1 MGKGLPPRRR
11 WLPAV
16 LGAGLV
22 HASGAFAPCRGLLPQ
37 YASAVP
43 AAPVTALRA
52 LPLRSAR
59 RALLPRAAAETDEG
73 TADVAALAE
82 TKKLLVAKYEGYL
95 AGTVDNN
102 GEVLPEWR
110 IDNRQTKL
118 EAQGSITVQ
127 TAPQRADE
135 AIARTRQRFLESFL
149 SDGSSREEAEARVD
163 EFLSSPSLCVETIWE
178 AERKRFVEE
187 DKGLDSKA
195 KLLVTLGNLAL
206 LPFVLL
212 FINSLPVKESFM
224 SAQFY
229 LSNNCQANGGIKC
242 NGVGAQGQGGPNIM
256 KALTPPANGG
266 KIIREKRL
274 PPSSVAADE
283 PPPAGVAPDVDDAA
297 EE

>member
-1 MGKGLPPRRR
+1 M
-11 WLPAV
+11 
-16 LGAGLV
+16 
-22 HASGAFAPCRGLLPQ
+22 
-37 YASAVP
+37 
-43 AAPVTALRA
+43 
-52 LPLRSAR
+52 
-59 RALLPRAAAETDEG
+59 
-73 TADVAALAE
+73 
-82 TKKLLVAKYEGYL
+82 
-95 AGTVDNN
+95 
-102 GEVLPEWR
+102 
-110 IDNRQTKL
+110 
-118 EAQGSITVQ
+118 
-127 TAPQRADE
+127 
-135 AIARTRQRFLESFL
+135 
-149 SDGSSREEAEARVD
+149 D

-187 DKGLDSKA
+187 EKGLDSKA

-274 PPSSVAADE
+274 PPPSVAADE
-283 PPPAGVAPDVDDAA
+283 LPAAGVAPDVDDAA

>member
-1 MGKGLPPRRR
+1 M
-11 WLPAV
+11 PAV
-16 LGAGLV
+16 LGATRAWCMPAERSLRAGV
-22 HASGAFAPCRGLLPQ
+22 CCCNART
-37 YASAVP
+37 
-43 AAPVTALRA
+43 AAPQRA
-52 LPLRSAR
+52 PSCTSA
-59 RALLPRAAAETDEG
+59 AAEGRAAAEPEKG
-73 TADVAALAE
+73 TADVVALAE

-135 AIARTRQRFLESFL
+135 AIARTRQQFLESFL

-212 FINSLPVKESFM
+212 FINSLPVKESFVSPM
-224 SAQFY
+224 RSFTSPTTARPTEASSAT
-229 LSNNCQANGGIKC
+229 AWGRRG
-242 NGVGAQGQGGPNIM
+242 
-256 KALTPPANGG
+256 KA
-266 KIIREKRL
+266 
-274 PPSSVAADE
+274 
-283 PPPAGVAPDVDDAA
+283 APTS
-297 EE
+297 

>member
-1 MGKGLPPRRR
+1 MRFCGVGV
-11 WLPAV
+11 A
-16 LGAGLV
+16 GAAAAADRL
-22 HASGAFAPCRGLLPQ
+22 ART
-37 YASAVP
+37 
-43 AAPVTALRA
+43 AAPQRA
-52 LPLRSAR
+52 PSCTSA
-59 RALLPRAAAETDEG
+59 AAEGRAAAEKNEG

-135 AIARTRQRFLESFL
+135 AIARTRQQFLESFL

-274 PPSSVAADE
+274 PPPSVAADE
-283 PPPAGVAPDVDDAA
+283 LPAAGVAPDVDDAA

>member
-1 MGKGLPPRRR
+1 MLARGLGRGPGACQRSVRSVR
-11 WLPAV
+11 GSAAATRFC
-16 LGAGLV
+16 GAGVAGTAAAADRL
-22 HASGAFAPCRGLLPQ
+22 ARI
-37 YASAVP
+37 
-43 AAPVTALRA
+43 AAPQRA
-52 LPLRSAR
+52 PSCSSA
-59 RALLPRAAAETDEG
+59 AAEGRAAAETDEG
-73 TADVAALAE
+73 TADVVALAE

-118 EAQGSITVQ
+118 EACKAQDSITVQ
-127 TAPQRADE
+127 TAPHRADE
-135 AIARTRQRFLESFL
+135 AIARTRQQFLESFL

-187 DKGLDSKA
+187 EKGLDSKA

-224 SAQFY
+224 SPLRSFTSPTTARPTEA
-229 LSNNCQANGGIKC
+229 SSATAWGRRG
-242 NGVGAQGQGGPNIM
+242 
-256 KALTPPANGG
+256 KA
-266 KIIREKRL
+266 
-274 PPSSVAADE
+274 
-283 PPPAGVAPDVDDAA
+283 APTS
-297 EE
+297 

>member
-1 MGKGLPPRRR
+1 MAKALPPRRR

-43 AAPVTALRA
+43 ATPVTALRA

-118 EAQGSITVQ
+118 EAQGITVQ

-178 AERKRFVEE
+178 AERQRFVQEE
-187 DKGLDSKA
+187 KGLDSKA

-212 FINSLPVKESFM
+212 FINSLPVKESFVSPM
-224 SAQFY
+224 RSFTSPTIARLSEASSAT
-229 LSNNCQANGGIKC
+229 AWGRRG
-242 NGVGAQGQGGPNIM
+242 
-256 KALTPPANGG
+256 KA
-266 KIIREKRL
+266 
-274 PPSSVAADE
+274 
-283 PPPAGVAPDVDDAA
+283 APTS
-297 EE
+297 

>member
-1 MGKGLPPRRR
+1 M
-11 WLPAV
+11 
-16 LGAGLV
+16 
-22 HASGAFAPCRGLLPQ
+22 RGTSLATQ
-37 YASAVP
+37 
-43 AAPVTALRA
+43 RA
-52 LPLRSAR
+52 
-59 RALLPRAAAETDEG
+59 
-73 TADVAALAE
+73 
-82 TKKLLVAKYEGYL
+82 
-95 AGTVDNN
+95 VDNN

-118 EAQGSITVQ
+118 EAQGITVQ

-224 SAQFY
+224 SPLRSFTSPTTARPTEA
-229 LSNNCQANGGIKC
+229 SSATAWGRRG
-242 NGVGAQGQGGPNIM
+242 
-256 KALTPPANGG
+256 KA
-266 KIIREKRL
+266 
-274 PPSSVAADE
+274 
-283 PPPAGVAPDVDDAA
+283 APTS
-297 EE
+297 

>member
-1 MGKGLPPRRR
+1 M
-11 WLPAV
+11 
-16 LGAGLV
+16 
-22 HASGAFAPCRGLLPQ
+22 
-37 YASAVP
+37 
-43 AAPVTALRA
+43 RA

-59 RALLPRAAAETDEG
+59 RAARALLLRAGQAAAEPEKG
-73 TADVAALAE
+73 TADVVALAE

-118 EAQGSITVQ
+118 EAQGITVQ

-135 AIARTRQRFLESFL
+135 AIARTRQQFLESFL

-187 DKGLDSKA
+187 EKGLDSKA

-274 PPSSVAADE
+274 PPPSVAPDE
-283 PPPAGVAPDVDDAA
+283 LPAAGVAPDVDDAA